1 MKTLKRIG
9 LGAAIL
15 LLTLI
20 AVLAFNTIRLRPE
33 PLGKPP
39 APLPVDA
46 AAVQRLSQAL
56 QIQTVSTEAATA
68 SPEAL
73 TGFRLFLERSFPR
86 VHAQLKREEIS
97 GGSLLYTWQGAD
109 PSAPALLLT
118 AHQDVVPVE
127 AGSEDK
133 WSAPPFSGAI
143 ANGFVIGRGAI
154 DDKGSLM
161 AILEATERLLA
172 RGYRPRQT
180 IYLGFGH
187 DEERGGAG
195 AIAIAALLKQR
206 GANVGLALDEGFAVL
221 DGVIGGV
228 NAPIAM
234 IGVAEKG
241 YASVELTATGSG
253 GHSSMPSSDNAA
265 VRISRAVERLA
276 EHPFPAR
283 LDGPTAAMFDGI
295 APYSDGTMRL
305 ALANRWL
312 LATLVKRQLLAS
324 PDTAAAIRTT
334 TAPTI
339 VSAGTKDNVLPQ
351 SARAVINHRILPG
364 DTVES
369 VLAYDRKVI
378 DDPKVQA
385 RALQPAHD
393 PSHPVSEGS
402 TEYQRLASA
411 IRASFPEAAVSPGL
425 VLGATDGRH
434 YEGLARAVLRFSP
447 ITMRKPDVMR
457 FHGNDERIGIDD
469 YMRSIDFYE
478 RLMSASPP
486 SGNSAA
492 NPR

>member
-1 MKTLKRIG
+1 M
-9 LGAAIL
+9 L
-15 LLTLI
+15 LL
-20 AVLAFNTIRLRPE
+20 AVVAILAFNTFRLKPE
-33 PLGKPP
+33 LLGKAP
-39 APLPVDA
+39 APLSVDPS
-46 AAVQRLSQAL
+46 AVQRLSQSL

-68 SPEAL
+68 SPGAL
-73 TGFRLFLERSFPR
+73 TAFHEFLEHNFSR
-86 VHAQLKREEIS
+86 VHAQLKREEITS
-97 GGSLLYTWQGAD
+97 GSLLYTWQGSD
-109 PSAPALLLT
+109 SSAPALLLT

-127 AGSEDK
+127 NGSEGR

-143 ANGFVIGRGAI
+143 ANGFVVGRGAI

-180 IYLGFGH
+180 IYFAFGH
-187 DEERGGAG
+187 DEERGGTG
-195 AIAIAALLKQR
+195 AMAMAALLKQR
-206 GANVGLALDEGFAVL
+206 GTNIGLALDEGFAVL

-228 NAPIAM
+228 NVPVAM

-241 YASVELTATGSG
+241 YVSVELTATGSG
-253 GHSSMPSSDNAA
+253 GHSSMPSDDNAA
-265 VRISRAVERLA
+265 VRIARAVERLA

-295 APYSDGTMRL
+295 APHSGGTMRV

-312 LATLVKRQLLAS
+312 LGPLVKSRLLAS

-339 VSAGTKDNVLPQ
+339 VRAGTKDNVLPQ

-364 DTVES
+364 DTIES
-369 VLAYDRKVI
+369 VLAYDRRVV
-378 DDPKVQA
+378 DDPKVQV
-385 RALQPAHD
+385 RALPPAHN
-393 PSHPVSEGS
+393 PSRPVSVDS
-402 TEYQRLASA
+402 AEYRRLATT

-434 YEGLARAVLRFSP
+434 YEDVARAVLRFSP

-457 FHGNDERIGIDD
+457 FHGNDERIGIGD

-486 SGNSAA
+486 SGNSAVS
-492 NPR
+492 PR